1 MQNSKHNNES
11 KNRKVDMAKRASTQ
25 ETLALAFELL
35 KRIPISHKVTA
46 SELHEQLNQ
55 VGIERDIRSIQR
67 NLEMLCE
74 HFDID
79 KDDRSKP
86 YGYSWIKGSKGLSLA
101 QLTPQESLLLSLA
114 EDYLSKLL
122 PASVFSSL
130 SGFFEEANRNLEPHS
145 TNNKESDWLKKVRVV
160 SETQPLLPP
169 KVDPDVF
176 KNVSEALY
184 HDRLLNLDYHNS
196 KKEQRS
202 ALVMPL
208 GLAQQGSRLYL
219 VCRFDGYDNER
230 SLALHR
236 IQKASVS
243 TYSFDHPK
251 EFKLSQYDA
260 DGRFGFGEGEKCYL
274 QFCISKKEGFHLLET
289 PVSEDQQIDE
299 CPDHFKVAATVIDS
313 KQLERWLRGFGES
326 VWGVVISESM
336 IM

>member
-1 MQNSKHNNES
+1 
-11 KNRKVDMAKRASTQ
+11 MAKRASTQ

-35 KRIPISHKVTA
+35 KRIPKSHKVTA
-46 SELHEQLNQ
+46 SELHEQLKD

-86 YGYSWIKGSKGLSLA
+86 YGYSWVKGSKGLSLA
-101 QLTPQESLLLSLA
+101 QLSPQESLLLSLA
-114 EDYLSKLL
+114 EDYLSNLL
-122 PASVFSSL
+122 PANVFSSL
-130 SGFFEEANRNLEPHS
+130 SGFFDEARYNLNPS
-145 TNNKESDWLKKVRVV
+145 NTNNKENDWLKKVRVV

-184 HDRLLNLDYHNS
+184 HDRWLNLDYHNS
-196 KKEQRS
+196 KNEQRS

-219 VCRFDGYDNER
+219 VCRFEGYDNER

-236 IQKASVS
+236 IQHASVS
-243 TYSFDHPK
+243 TFGFERPK

-260 DGRFGFGEGEKCYL
+260 DGRFGFGEGEKCHL
-274 QFCISKKEGFHLLET
+274 QFCISKTEGFHLLET
-289 PVSEDQQIDE
+289 PLSEDQKIDE
-299 CPDHFKVAATVIDS
+299 FPEHFKVSATVIDS
-313 KQLERWLRGFGES
+313 KQLERWLRGFGEQ
-326 VWGVVISESM
+326 VWDISLSS
-336 IM
+336 IV